1 MPSLRDLTESLDNLY
16 TTTWQKMKSEAA
28 DNIYDGSPFWF
39 WLRDQ
44 GKLRTEEG
52 GRFITEPVR
61 YAIGTSQYVGKGGT
75 VDMNDQEFLTISNW
89 DWRYLIGP
97 MVRFGV
103 DDQKNRGKA
112 QIINFASAKLENT
125 RDGMADKLEDD
136 LCGAQSGLSIN
147 GLRDIVADDPTASST
162 TCGGIDP
169 NIYTWWRNQT
179 QNMTGISYATQ
190 GLNYMRTMY
199 NNCGK
204 NMRREYPDLILSDQT
219 TYERYDDTVLEQKRV
234 VNQKLADAEFE
245 NIVYRGTPMV
255 WTASLSQRMY
265 MLNTRYMWFCY
276 DPLYNFEMTEWKSI
290 PNQVNDRAAQIVL
303 AGNLITNRRRVHGV
317 MYNLDT
323 A

>member
-1 MPSLRDLTESLDNLY
+1 
-16 TTTWQKMKSEAA
+16 
-28 DNIYDGSPFWF
+28 
-39 WLRDQ
+39 
-44 GKLRTEEG
+44 
-52 GRFITEPVR
+52 
-61 YAIGTSQYVGKGGT
+61 
-75 VDMNDQEFLTISNW
+75 
-89 DWRYLIGP
+89 
-97 MVRFGV
+97 
-103 DDQKNRGKA
+103 
-112 QIINFASAKLENT
+112 
-125 RDGMADKLEDD
+125 
-136 LCGAQSGLSIN
+136 
-147 GLRDIVADDPTASST
+147 
-162 TCGGIDP
+162 
-169 NIYTWWRNQT
+169 
-179 QNMTGISYATQ
+179 MTGISYATQ